1 MEKTVP
7 SGEFLGWLHCAAGQ
21 CEGSLGIFLGQNLGG
36 KTLGAAPPWFCSLG
50 FALGKSLGSPHTAP
64 QHSVGTRGIL
74 LRGQF
79 FNTAPR
85 IFNSCSDYQNHEVYL
100 PANTF
105 TGLVHTVVGSA
116 NRNVAQKF
124 GIGPQKFVLHSVRQQ
139 VNLMILIV

>member
-1 MEKTVP
+1 MSGFQTVDMSICHVLICRVMFCRVAKSGKASVKATVENPRGSVEK
-7 SGEFLGWLHCAAGQ
+7 L
-21 CEGSLGIFLGQNLGG
+21 
-36 KTLGAAPPWFCSLG
+36 
-50 FALGKSLGSPHTAP
+50 SPKENVKGDHTAP

-116 NRNVAQKF
+116 NRKVAQKF
-124 GIGPQKFVLHSVRQQ
+124 GIGCRLASFASKPHDFDSLS
-139 VNLMILIV
+139 NC